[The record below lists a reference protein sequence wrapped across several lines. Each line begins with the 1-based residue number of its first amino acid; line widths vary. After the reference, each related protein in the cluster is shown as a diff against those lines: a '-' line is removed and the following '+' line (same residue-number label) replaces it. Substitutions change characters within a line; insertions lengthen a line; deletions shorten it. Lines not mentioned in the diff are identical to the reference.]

1 MVERAQI
8 VPSELEKLKKYLD
21 DNGYVSE
28 LHSFIRKDGIPDI
41 VIVYEEYRYPVDSSE
56 ITNEPPFTFIT
67 RDDKNYIRTWDAVC
81 HEFSYGGKDG
91 LLEVYGSLVDVDGT
105 LLNDVEGW
113 LTAEDIIN
121 KYLK

>member
-1 MVERAQI
+1 MVERDQI
-8 VPSELEKLKKYLD
+8 VLSELEKLKKYLD

-28 LHSFIRKDGIPDI
+28 LHSLTRKDGVPDI
-41 VIVYEEYRYPVDSSE
+41 VIVYDEYRYHVDSSK

-67 RDDKNYIRTWDAVC
+67 RDGKNYIRTWDAVC

-91 LLEVYGSLVDVDGT
+91 LLEIYGCLTD
-105 LLNDVEGW
+105 DVEGW